1 MLLVVGGLVIALL
14 PGLPPVAFEP
24 RLIFI
29 VFIPP
34 LLYRAALTSSW
45 RDLRANV
52 RPITLLAVGLVV
64 FTTVVVGVAAHA
76 LAPGLPWAAA
86 FALGALVSPPDAPA
100 ATAFLRGLVVP
111 RRVATI
117 LEGESLV
124 NDAAAIVAYRMAV
137 AAAVS
142 GTFSLMAAGPRFVWV
157 GTAGIAVGLVVAW
170 LIAWVRRR
178 IHAPEIETTIS
189 LLTPFA
195 AFLPAEALGVSGIL
209 AVVSCGLYLGRQGPR
224 ILAPDTRV
232 QTEGMWDVVG
242 FVLEGLTF
250 IFVGL
255 ELRAVLG
262 TLGAYSVRELTIA
275 GVAVSLVTIAARVVW
290 VFAATYGPRWLSRR
304 ARTRDPL
311 VSWRHVALIAWAG
324 LRGADSLVLALAL
337 PFTAA
342 AGAPF
347 PGRDLII
354 FLTYVVILV
363 TLLVQGFSLQ
373 PFVSRLGICDTGE
386 TQRLEEAHARE
397 QASAA
402 ALRRLDEL
410 ASGLDE
416 ETLTELRARYG
427 HRRRRF
433 GARVRAERDGV
444 EERLASGRRAT
455 VLELLQAERRA
466 VISLR
471 DKGMIGDHVMRR
483 VQRDLDLEAL
493 LLGSR

>member
-1 MLLVVGGLVIALL
+1 
-14 PGLPPVAFEP
+14 
-24 RLIFI
+24 
-29 VFIPP
+29 
-34 LLYRAALTSSW
+34 
-45 RDLRANV
+45 
-52 RPITLLAVGLVV
+52 
-64 FTTVVVGVAAHA
+64 
-76 LAPGLPWAAA
+76 
-86 FALGALVSPPDAPA
+86 
-100 ATAFLRGLVVP
+100 
-111 RRVATI
+111 
-117 LEGESLV
+117 
-124 NDAAAIVAYRMAV
+124 MAV

-142 GTFSLMAAGPRFVWV
+142 STFSWGAAGPRFVWV
-157 GTAGIAVGLVVAW
+157 GTTGIVVGLVVAW
-170 LIAWVRRR
+170 QIAWLRRR
-178 IHAPEIETTIS
+178 IHAPEIEATIS

-195 AFLPAEALGVSGIL
+195 AFFPAEALGVSGVL
-209 AVVSCGLYLGRQGPR
+209 AVVACGLYLGRQGPR
-224 ILAPDTRV
+224 IVAPDTRV
-232 QTEGMWDVVG
+232 QTEGMWGVIG

-255 ELRAVLG
+255 ELRTVLG
-262 TLGAYSVRELTIA
+262 TLGAYSVRQLALA
-275 GVAVSLVTIAARVVW
+275 GVAVSLATIAARVVW
-290 VFAATYGPRWLSRR
+290 VFAASYGPRRLSRH

-311 VSWRHVALIAWAG
+311 MSWRHVALIAWAG

-337 PFTAA
+337 PFATA

-347 PGRDLII
+347 PGRALII

-373 PFVSRLGICDTGE
+373 PFVNRLGICDTGE

-444 EERLASGRRAT
+444 EERLARSRRTA
-455 VLELLQAERRA
+455 VLELLEAERRA

>member
-1 MLLVVGGLVIALL
+1 MHQFEIILALLVAVVLLGIAARRLGVPSPVLLVIGGLVIALL
-14 PGLPPVAFEP
+14 PGLPPVEFEP
-24 RLIFI
+24 RLIFV

-64 FTTVVVGVAAHA
+64 FTTVVVGIAAHV

-142 GTFSLMAAGPRFVWV
+142 GTFSWGAAGPRFVWV
-157 GTAGIAVGLVVAW
+157 GTTGIVVGLVVAW
-170 LIAWVRRR
+170 LIAWLRRR
-178 IHAPEIETTIS
+178 IHAPEIEATIS

-195 AFLPAEALGVSGIL
+195 AFLPAEALGVSGVL
-209 AVVSCGLYLGRQGPR
+209 AVRACRLYPRRQGPR
-224 ILAPDTRV
+224 PVAPATRA
-232 QTEGMWDVVG
+232 QTEGMWGVIG

-255 ELRAVLG
+255 ELRPVLG
-262 TLGAYSVRELTIA
+262 TLGAHSVRQLALA
-275 GVAVSLVTIAARVVW
+275 GVAVSLATIAARGVW
-290 VFAATYGPRWLSRR
+290 VFAASYGPRRLSRH

-311 VSWRHVALIAWAG
+311 MSWRHVALIAWAG

-337 PFTAA
+337 PFATA

-347 PGRDLII
+347 PGRALII

-373 PFVSRLGICDTGE
+373 PFVNRLGICDTGE

-410 ASGLDE
+410 ASGPDE
-416 ETLTELRARYG
+416 ATLTELRARYG
-427 HRRRRF
+427 HRRRPF
-433 GARVRAERDGV
+433 LAPGAAGVYRAPV
-444 EERLASGRRAT
+444 
-455 VLELLQAERRA
+455 
-466 VISLR
+466 
-471 DKGMIGDHVMRR
+471 H
-483 VQRDLDLEAL
+483 
-493 LLGSR
+493 

>member
-1 MLLVVGGLVIALL
+1 V
-14 PGLPPVAFEP
+14 
-24 RLIFI
+24 
-29 VFIPP
+29 
-34 LLYRAALTSSW
+34 
-45 RDLRANV
+45 
-52 RPITLLAVGLVV
+52 
-64 FTTVVVGVAAHA
+64 
-76 LAPGLPWAAA
+76 
-86 FALGALVSPPDAPA
+86 
-100 ATAFLRGLVVP
+100 
-111 RRVATI
+111 
-117 LEGESLV
+117 
-124 NDAAAIVAYRMAV
+124 
-137 AAAVS
+137 
-142 GTFSLMAAGPRFVWV
+142 
-157 GTAGIAVGLVVAW
+157 
-170 LIAWVRRR
+170 
-178 IHAPEIETTIS
+178 
-189 LLTPFA
+189 
-195 AFLPAEALGVSGIL
+195 L
-209 AVVSCGLYLGRQGPR
+209 AVVACGLYLGRQGPR
-224 ILAPDTRV
+224 IVAPDTRV
-232 QTEGMWDVVG
+232 QTEGMWGVIG

-255 ELRAVLG
+255 ELRTVLG
-262 TLGAYSVRELTIA
+262 TLGAYSVRQLALA
-275 GVAVSLVTIAARVVW
+275 GVAVSLATIAARVVW
-290 VFAATYGPRWLSRR
+290 VFAASYGPRRLSRH

-311 VSWRHVALIAWAG
+311 MSWRHVALIAWAG

-337 PFTAA
+337 PFATA

-347 PGRDLII
+347 PGRALII

-373 PFVSRLGICDTGE
+373 PFVNRLGICDTGE

-444 EERLASGRRAT
+444 EERLARSRRTA
-455 VLELLQAERRA
+455 VLELLEAERRA